1 MLTFIKRIRQQQH
14 TQLCLSTW
22 KLWLWSEQKIK
33 HKTEWKISDHQ
44 NASLFCCCLCDK
56 RCACCS
62 KLSVSMLPEIKTSN
76 GFVHATTATSSNNKM
91 CETMTSS
98 NNKMCETVTSH
109 EASPMLGCATQIVI
123 TEADNKQ
130 TLLLSPLVVDTGNDS
145 CCSSWFVSRDKNAG
159 SHRRKRKTA
168 FHQVD
173 SIYFWIWYM
182 GPSKSTPL
190 PAINRQMPSSQ

>member
-1 MLTFIKRIRQQQH
+1 MLTFIK
-14 TQLCLSTW
+14 
-22 KLWLWSEQKIK
+22 EQDNNNNNNILKTLKAVIVSLTK
-33 HKTEWKISDHQ
+33 NKTEWISSDHH
-44 NASLFCCCLCDK
+44 NAPLFCCCLCDK
-56 RCACCS
+56 RCACCF

-76 GFVHATTATSSNNKM
+76 GFVHTT
-91 CETMTSS
+91 TSS

-145 CCSSWFVSRDKNAG
+145 CCSSWFVSRDKNTG

-168 FHQVD
+168 FHQVN
-173 SIYFWIWYM
+173 SNYFWTWYT
-182 GPSKSTPL
+182 GTPRKAPL
-190 PAINRQMPSSQ
+190 CSYVC